1 MRCCSGTL
9 LTTGDTLEA
18 ATVTHRFGFGH
29 GGVIQ
34 QVSPTDRLRRP
45 LASAL
50 AVTNSPP
57 AIPCASPKYTEAAH
71 PKERRMSTSVEELA
85 AKAQE
90 LSLEDRARLAENL
103 LSSLQ
108 DEPESEVEAAWDREI
123 ERRVEEVRAGTA
135 RLIPAEDVHAEA
147 RQIYR

>member
-1 MRCCSGTL
+1 
-9 LTTGDTLEA
+9 
-18 ATVTHRFGFGH
+18 
-29 GGVIQ
+29 
-34 QVSPTDRLRRP
+34 
-45 LASAL
+45 
-50 AVTNSPP
+50 
-57 AIPCASPKYTEAAH
+57 
-71 PKERRMSTSVEELA
+71 MSTSVEELA